1 MKKILALL
9 LTAVM
14 MLGMVSFAS
23 AEALEPVTL
32 KIMFHGSNVTD
43 DSAVLATLNPYLQ
56 EKIGVTLQPI
66 WGTWGDFDDK
76 AVNAIN
82 AGDDVDMYFTCSW
95 SNDEYNTF
103 AKRGAWVRLDDP
115 ENNLIEKYASDL
127 FKELPQLLVN
137 GVTVDGALGKG
148 IYAVPGYKDMATQN
162 CWDVNV
168 TLLEKY
174 GYTVDDIKNTDYYG
188 FGDIFAKVKAG
199 EGEGFYPLLVEGG
212 VLERMV
218 CSTIIITGDNGVD
231 NLMSY
236 FMNPVNTAEAG
247 PHGDMF
253 FNKFATEEYRRFAEK
268 TREYYELGYIDPA
281 LAIKETSNDTRTSK
295 QLKADYLIGTQSY
308 SLGYELQVSQERG
321 IEVAMIPV
329 TPAYV
334 DTTSTQGAM
343 VAISTASK
351 NPDRAMMF
359 LNLLN
364 SDPFVMTTLNYGV
377 EGMHFNKLEDGT
389 IDFIMEARDL
399 YIPWRNGMG
408 NITLLPP
415 TKAEGPDF
423 WDTFKAYYAAADSI
437 PILGFA
443 FDNTSVAN
451 EMAALSNVYAQYSL
465 ALSSGAVDVDTVL
478 PEFLQRLEDAGMQ
491 KYLDEANAQLQVF
504 LAN

>member
-1 MKKILALL
+1 MKKIVALL
-9 LTAVM
+9 LAAVM
-14 MLGMVSFAS
+14 VLGMASFAS

-32 KIMFHGSNVTD
+32 KIMFHGSTVTD
-43 DSAVLATLNPYLQ
+43 DSAVLETLNPYLQ

-95 SNDEYNTF
+95 SGDEYNTF
-103 AKRGAWVRLDDP
+103 AKRGAFVRLDDP
-115 ENNLIEKYASDL
+115 ENNLLEKYAGDL
-127 FKELPQLLVN
+127 FSALPEVLVN
-137 GVTVDGALGKG
+137 GAAVEGALGKG
-148 IYAVPGYKDMATQN
+148 IYAVPGYKDIATQN

-188 FGDIFAKVKAG
+188 FGDIMAKVKAG
-199 EGEGFYPLLVEGG
+199 EGESFYPLLVEGG

-218 CSTIIITGDNGVD
+218 CNTIIIAGDNGVD

-236 FMNPVNTAEAG
+236 FMNPEKTSDPG
-247 PHGDMF
+247 PYGDVF
-253 FNKFATEEYRRFAEK
+253 FNKFATEEYKKFAEK

-281 LAIKETSNDTRTSK
+281 LAIKETSNDTRTAK

-308 SLGYELQVSQERG
+308 ALGYEFQASQERG
-321 IEVAMIPV
+321 IEVAMIPA
-329 TPAYV
+329 TPAYI
-334 DTTSTQGAM
+334 DTTSSQGAM

-359 LNLLN
+359 LTLLN

-377 EGMHFNKLEDGT
+377 EGVHFNKLDDGT
-389 IDFIMEARDL
+389 IEFIQEARDL
-399 YIPWRNGMG
+399 YMPWRNGMG

-415 TKAEGPDF
+415 TKDEGPDF
-423 WDTFKAYYAAADSI
+423 WDTFKAYYGAADSI
-437 PILGFA
+437 PVLGFT
-443 FDNTSVAN
+443 FDNTNVAN
-451 EMAALSNVYAQYSL
+451 EMAALTNVYAQYSL
-465 ALSSGAVDVDTVL
+465 ALSSGAVDVETVL

-491 KYLDEANAQLQVF
+491 KYLDEGNAQLQAF
-504 LAN
+504 LAK